1 MNQILASVLLG
12 LIEGVT
18 EFLPV
23 SSTGH
28 LLLAEHWL
36 QHKRSDLFNVTIQL
50 GAILAVVVVYRS
62 HLVDLLS
69 GLRSAP
75 QRDEIYKITASFLIT
90 GVLGLAA
97 RLCGLELPTE
107 VHPVAAALFLG
118 AIVIFLVEW
127 WAARQPV
134 AGKLTWRVAV
144 AVGIAQ
150 VVAGAFPG
158 TSRSGAAIV
167 AAVAA
172 GLTDRP
178 KAAQFAFLVGIPTMF
193 AAAGYEF
200 VKCLAKH
207 TPHEPWGEL
216 ALATAVSGVVGF
228 FAIRWLLK
236 FVAGHNLV
244 PFAVYRIILAVCL
257 WLYLAQG

>member
-1 MNQILASVLLG
+1 MNQTLASVLLG

-36 QHKRSDLFNVTIQL
+36 HQRSDLFNVTIQL

-62 HLVDLLS
+62 HLMDLFT
-69 GLRSAP
+69 GLHSASK
-75 QRDEIYKITASFLIT
+75 RDELYKISASFLIT

-97 RLCGLELPTE
+97 KLCGLELPTE
-107 VHPVAAALFLG
+107 VSPVAAALFLG
-118 AIVIFLVEW
+118 GIVIFLVEW
-127 WAARQPV
+127 WVAGHPV

-144 AVGIAQ
+144 AVGLAQ

-216 ALATAVSGVVGF
+216 VLATAVSGVVGF

-244 PFAVYRIILAVCL
+244 PFAVYRLILAVSL